1 MSKIK
6 NILNITSKIYDDI
19 GTSLVYETDFQLVV
33 SVILS
38 ARCTDK
44 RVNIVTKELFKTL
57 KTVEDFD
64 KIELSKLEKYVF
76 STGFY
81 KNKAKNI
88 KLCAN
93 EILNVWNGIIPNNI
107 KDLVKLSGIG
117 RKSANVILGELFN
130 KSEGVVVDTHIY
142 RVSKRLGLSN
152 GNNAITVEKDLI
164 SILNPK
170 DWIRYGN
177 FMIQHGREV
186 CHSRKPNCQECKL
199 STFCKYYLKKTV
211 K

>member
-1 MSKIK
+1 MNKIK
-6 NILNITSKIYDDI
+6 DILNITSKIYDDI
-19 GTSLVYETDFQLVV
+19 GTSLAYETDFQLVV
-33 SVILS
+33 AVMLS

-57 KTVEDFD
+57 KTAEDFY

-107 KDLVKLSGIG
+107 NDLVKLSGIG

-164 SILNPK
+164 STLNPK

-177 FMIQHGREV
+177 FMIQHGRAV
-186 CHSRKPNCQECKL
+186 CHSRKPNCQDCKL
-199 STFCKYYLKKTV
+199 SPFCKYYLNKKV
-211 K
+211 